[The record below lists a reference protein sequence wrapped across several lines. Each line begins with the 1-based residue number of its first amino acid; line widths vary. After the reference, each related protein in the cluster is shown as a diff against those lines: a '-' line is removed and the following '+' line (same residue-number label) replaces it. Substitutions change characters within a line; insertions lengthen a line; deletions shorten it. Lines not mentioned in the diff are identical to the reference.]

1 MFSPRP
7 VKPSKRPLSDLDP
20 ECAPAR
26 KQARLSPF
34 PWPSPPTKEQ
44 PSKVLDPSRH
54 PSSASSWL
62 KSASKRP
69 LEDINSDCTPPYKYR
84 RLQSPSPT
92 QLSNVPRSIS
102 APPWPSSA
110 KRAFRDFD
118 FACGPT
124 SKHSPLPS
132 SACSPID
139 AWLSEYSHLD
149 SCPSSPPISRPRSCS
164 AAIDLGIYTPVS
176 LADIKQMTQ
185 QNGETGLGSVT
196 SRSEMPTTSHHLYRA
211 TLYNNYVTLDY
222 SGRQIPEE
230 LRKHINTRIL
240 KQPESPE
247 LDDDSVSKVIKVAEE
262 LAESAEGPTMKL
274 LRTAMFPIERD
285 GIGEGG
291 NTQWNIV
298 ALPNNPEY
306 AHNLSAPK
314 PDVYLGY
321 SCGQRSG
328 WSIAQENVIN
338 HVMARPYT
346 QPARGNTF
354 PFFMIEMKSEPAGGT
369 LYVAENQAAG
379 SGSHSVN
386 ALLWLHKE
394 AGLADNISVIDTVV
408 FSAAVSHRQAIFYIH
423 WYSKDDSHFYM
434 SYLKSYSTMERQDIR
449 ACNGIVTNIINDA
462 LGTRKKRIGSN
473 LEALSSPPEHW
484 KRGRPK
490 GTSRSASR
498 NSLTEDPR
506 PNKIQRRSETQQ
518 SSPAWLEG

>member
-1 MFSPRP
+1 MSPDIYSPSPHR
-7 VKPSKRPLSDLDP
+7 PSKRRISDLDP
-20 ECAPAR
+20 ECVPAR

-34 PWPSPPTKEQ
+34 PSPSLPTKEQ
-44 PSKVLDPSRH
+44 LSKVLDLSHR

-69 LEDINSDCTPPYKYR
+69 LEDINSDCAPPSKHP

-92 QLSNVPRSIS
+92 QLSSVSRPTS
-102 APPWPSSA
+102 APPWPNSA
-110 KRAFRDFD
+110 KRVFGEFD
-118 FACGPT
+118 PACVPT
-124 SKHSPLPS
+124 SKHRPSPCS
-132 SACSPID
+132 TCSPID
-139 AWLSEYSHLD
+139 AWLFEDSHLD
-149 SCPSSPPISRPRSCS
+149 PCPRSRLIDRPRSCS

-176 LADIKQMTQ
+176 LADIKQMSQ
-185 QNGETGLGSVT
+185 QNGETGPGSVT
-196 SRSEMPTTSHHLYRA
+196 SRNEMPGTSHPLYRA
-211 TLYNNYVTLDY
+211 TLYNNCITLDY

-230 LRKHINTRIL
+230 LKQHVNTQIL

-247 LDDDSVSKVIKVAEE
+247 LDDDSVSKAIKVAEE
-262 LAESAEGPTMKL
+262 LAESAEGPTLKL

-285 GIGEGG
+285 GVGEGG
-291 NTQWNIV
+291 NTQWNTV
-298 ALPNNPEY
+298 ALPNDPEY
-306 AHNLSAPK
+306 AHSLSAPK
-314 PDVYLGY
+314 PDIHLGY

-328 WSIAQENVIN
+328 WSKTQENVIN
-338 HVMARPYT
+338 HVIARPYT

-369 LYVAENQAAG
+369 IYVAENQAAG

-394 AGLADNISVIDTVV
+394 AGLANNLSVIDTVA

-423 WYSKDDSHFYM
+423 WYSEDDSRFYM

-462 LGTRKKRIGSN
+462 LGRRKKRICKN

-484 KRGRPK
+484 KRVVHKSESEGSFHAK
-490 GTSRSASR
+490 SSSR
-498 NSLTEDPR
+498 L
-506 PNKIQRRSETQQ
+506 I
-518 SSPAWLEG
+518 G